1 MLRLSPPRF
10 QIIEQA
16 HKFDAVYGG
25 GEANVAISLSRL
37 GLRSSFISK
46 LPENPLGVSAEQY
59 LNRFGVTTEHML
71 YGGDRLGIYFL
82 EKGYSI
88 RSSKVFYDRKYS
100 AITTAKLE
108 EFDFDTIFADADW
121 FHVSGITP
129 ALNDELFKITKA
141 ALKKAKEHGLTTSCD
156 LNYRSAL
163 WPFAVARKKMTEL
176 IEYVDVCIGV
186 EPLELLDENGNDIK
200 DRLPK
205 PAKLDDY
212 KDVIL
217 EIQKRYDIQYLAM
230 TYRDVL
236 SVNRNR
242 LSAML
247 SDGTNFYKADEIE
260 VEIVDR
266 VGAGDAFS
274 AGMIYSLI
282 TGMDLQKAIEFA
294 TGCFAMKHTIEGDVN
309 LLEVS
314 DIENFIK
321 NKDALSIKR

>member
-16 HKFDAVYGG
+16 HAFDAVYGG

-46 LPENPLGVSAEQY
+46 LPNNPLGVSAEQY
-59 LNRFGVTTEHML
+59 LNRFGVTTDHML

-88 RSSKVFYDRKYS
+88 RSSKVFYDRKNS
-100 AITTAKLE
+100 AITTARLE
-108 EFDFDTIFADADW
+108 EFDFDAIFADADW

-129 ALNDELFKITKA
+129 ALNDELFTITKK
-141 ALKKAKEHGLTTSCD
+141 ALKKAKENGLTTSCD

-163 WPFAVARKKMTEL
+163 WPFDVARKKMTEL

-200 DRLPK
+200 DQLPK
-205 PAKLDDY
+205 PATLDDY

-247 SDGTNFYKADEIE
+247 SDGTNFYKSDEIE

-294 TGCFAMKHTIEGDVN
+294 TGSFAMKHTIEGDVN